1 MLMPQLLKLGWGYAP
16 SLGHTDGILRDYL
29 ENQLERLRL
38 LKKDMC
44 ETKGDGLPGTLYLH
58 PWLRRSRFLTVTG
71 RFGPTRLAL
80 DLIALL
86 SAE

>member
-1 MLMPQLLKLGWGYAP
+1 MLMPQILKLGWGYAP
-16 SLGHTDGILRDYL
+16 SLGNTDGILRDYL
-29 ENQLERLRL
+29 ENQLERFRL

-44 ETKGDGLPGTLYLH
+44 ETKGDGLLGAL
-58 PWLRRSRFLTVTG
+58 WLRRSRFLPVTG

-86 SAE
+86 NAE